1 MLNPSYISILKIAI
15 PMMLGMFVQSIVM
28 ITDAA
33 ILNHYDT
40 LSYDASGNA
49 GLVYVTLFMG
59 MSGLGDASQI
69 LISNRI
75 GDKKIEAV
83 KYIVPSSILSNLCLG
98 LIFFLFLQFVMPA
111 ALLSYSK
118 SEALALEQIEFLSIR
133 SLGFFFG
140 ALMLSLNAYFL
151 SLGKTWVIMIGS
163 IIFAISNIGLDLLL
177 VFGTDSIPAM
187 GIKGAAT
194 ASVIGEAIASIYL
207 LIVLFKSK
215 EHQIYK
221 VFSVLK
227 VRWDSI
233 KQLWKI
239 GTPLVLQGFLAL
251 ATWTAFF
258 TWIEQ
263 RGLYDLTVSQN
274 IRNIYMLAFV
284 PIFGFAATTKTY
296 VSNYMGSRNFEGIKL
311 VQKRII
317 ILVIL
322 FTLLVFHGALLYPE
336 ALISIVNSKEEYL
349 PESARILRMV
359 FGSIVMFGIFTPFF
373 QTINGSGNTRVTL
386 IIEISSIIVY
396 LICAYLFVKV
406 WNFEIFNVWFVEY
419 IYFGS
424 LSILSIGYLKFF
436 NWQQKVI

>member
-1 MLNPSYISILKIAI
+1 
-15 PMMLGMFVQSIVM
+15 MLGMFVQSIVM

-33 ILNHYDT
+33 ILNHFDT

-75 GDKKIEAV
+75 GDKKIDAV
-83 KYIVPSSILSNLCLG
+83 KYIVPSSILSNLGLG
-98 LIFFLFLQFVMPA
+98 LLFFLFLQFLMPS
-111 ALLSYSK
+111 ALLSYSN
-118 SEALALEQIEFLSIR
+118 SQALAYEQIDFLSIR
-133 SLGFFFG
+133 SFGFFFG
-140 ALMLSLNAYFL
+140 ALMLALNAYFL
-151 SLGKTWVIMIGS
+151 SLGKTWIIMLGS
-163 IIFAISNIGLDLLL
+163 IILAISNIGLDLLL
-177 VFGTDSIPAM
+177 VFGAGSIPAM
-187 GIKGAAT
+187 GIKGAAL
-194 ASVIGEAIASIYL
+194 ASVIGEVLASLFL
-207 LIVLFKSK
+207 LTVLFKSK
-215 EHQIYK
+215 ENKTYK
-221 VFSVLK
+221 VFSELK
-227 VRWDSI
+227 VKWSNI
-233 KQLWKI
+233 KELWKI

-317 ILVIL
+317 LLVIA
-322 FTLLVFHGALLYPE
+322 FTLLIFHGALLYPE
-336 ALISIVNSKEEYL
+336 KLISIVNSKEEYL
-349 PESARILRMV
+349 EESARILRMV
-359 FGSIVMFGIFTPFF
+359 FGSMLIFGCFTPFF

-386 IIEISSIIVY
+386 IIEITSIIIY
-396 LICAYLFVKV
+396 LVCAYFFVKV
-406 WNFEIFNVWFVEY
+406 WQFDIFNVWFVEY

>member
-1 MLNPSYISILKIAI
+1 
-15 PMMLGMFVQSIVM
+15 MMLGMFVQSIVM

-33 ILNHYDT
+33 ILNHFDT

-75 GDKKIEAV
+75 GDSRHDRV
-83 KYIVPSSILSNLCLG
+83 KHIVPTSILSNLTLG
-98 LIFFLFLQFVMPA
+98 IIFFLFLQLLMPS
-111 ALLSYSK
+111 ALLSYSN
-118 SEALALEQIEFLSIR
+118 SQELAHEQIQFLSVR
-133 SLGFFFG
+133 SFGFFFG

-151 SLGKTWVIMIGS
+151 SLGKTWVIMMGS
-163 IIFAISNIGLDLLL
+163 IILAISNIGLDLLL
-177 VFGTDSIPAM
+177 VFGAGSIPSL
-187 GIKGAAT
+187 GIKGAAL
-194 ASVIGEAIASIYL
+194 ASVIGEALASLFL
-207 LIVLFKSK
+207 LTVLLKSK
-215 EHQIYK
+215 EHKIYK

-227 VRWDSI
+227 IEWKNI
-233 KQLWKI
+233 KELWKV

-263 RGLYDLTVSQN
+263 RSIYDLTVSQN

-296 VSNYMGSRNFEGIKL
+296 VSNYMGSKNFEGIKL

-317 ILVIL
+317 ILVL
-322 FTLLVFHGALLYPE
+322 AFTFLIFHGALFYPE
-336 ALISIVNSKEEYL
+336 KLISIVNSKEEYL
-349 PESARILRMV
+349 DESARILRMV
-359 FGSIVMFGIFTPFF
+359 FGSMLLFGCFTPFF

-386 IIEISSIIVY
+386 IIEITSIIIY
-396 LICAYLFVKV
+396 LTSAYFFVKV
-406 WNFEIFNVWFVEY
+406 WQFEIFNVWFVEY

-424 LSILSIGYLKFF
+424 LSLLSIAYLKFF
-436 NWQQKVI
+436 NWQKKVI